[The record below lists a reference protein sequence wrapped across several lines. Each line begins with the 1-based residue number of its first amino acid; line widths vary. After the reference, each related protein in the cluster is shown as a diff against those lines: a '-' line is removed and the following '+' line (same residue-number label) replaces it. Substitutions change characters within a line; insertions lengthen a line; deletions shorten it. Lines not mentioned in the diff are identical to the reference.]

1 MRRLIVIM
9 LLGLMTTLSLPA
21 SAIAGSREND
31 HATQPYKYIG
41 KELDRTHGARHYDPV
56 TGRWNVMDV
65 LAEKYNAWS
74 PYVSCG
80 DDPVNAV
87 GPDGKDYWST
97 SDPLIIIEFFNNVES
112 NRAFFFKPFST
123 LTYFFNSLHPYT
135 YTINSIAYTIDSDG
149 RIGRPAHILGIV
161 DNPGF
166 RKGTVRGKVRM
177 GKIKGKRQETTS
189 DRMNKSE
196 ALRRNIS

>member
-1 MRRLIVIM
+1 MRRQIVIM

-21 SAIAGSREND
+21 FANVGSREND

-41 KELDRTHGARHYDPV
+41 KELDRTPGARHYDPV
-56 TGRWNVMDV
+56 TGRWNAVDA
-65 LAEKYNAWS
+65 LAEKYYAWS
-74 PYVSCG
+74 TYVSCG

-177 GKIKGKRQETTS
+177 GKIKGKRQKTTS
-189 DRMNKSE
+189 DRMNKLKS
-196 ALRRNIS
+196 LHRNTN

>member
-1 MRRLIVIM
+1 MRRQIVIM

-56 TGRWNVMDV
+56 TGRWNVMDA

-135 YTINSIAYTIDSDG
+135 YTINSITYTIDSDG
-149 RIGRPAHILGIV
+149 RIGRPAPILGIV

-189 DRMNKSE
+189 DRMNKLKS
-196 ALRRNIS
+196 LHRNTN

>member
-56 TGRWNVMDV
+56 TGRWNVMDA

-135 YTINSIAYTIDSDG
+135 YTINSITYTIDSDG
-149 RIGRPAHILGIV
+149 RIGRPAPILGIV

-189 DRMNKSE
+189 DRMNKLKS
-196 ALRRNIS
+196 LHRNTN

>member
-56 TGRWNVMDV
+56 TGRWNVMDA

-74 PYVSCG
+74 PYVSFG

-135 YTINSIAYTIDSDG
+135 YTINSITYTIDSDG
-149 RIGRPAHILGIV
+149 RIGRPAPILGIV

-189 DRMNKSE
+189 DRMNKLKS
-196 ALRRNIS
+196 LHRNTN